1 LPTHFLVRQT
11 KICHFDRRRHLAV
24 EPKSVISTAGGAPG
38 RRSGETRFS
47 TSISTQPKPTLPSK
61 PGDSNSA
68 LSPFFHKGANY
79 LHRTVS
85 PRQPESKEN
94 PLTQPTTEDLTP
106 YEKRSRAEV
115 RGHILFCIVV
125 LLLLALAWTLRK
137 ELLILYVSALFAVVL
152 MPAVTYV
159 TTHGFRGYHPSRAVA
174 IILLI
179 VTVLLVL
186 AIFFT
191 TGLPPVLRDLSNFS
205 AELPQRIP
213 EVVAKI
219 KKIPFASRF
228 GIDAF
233 AQRAVGA
240 FDTIASYLVTSLP
253 LWLSHLFDIV
263 TTAFLCVYFMLEG
276 ESAYQFFLSLFPS
289 ENRHRLDKT
298 LQRAERK
305 VSKWLVGQGTLM
317 LILGVVSTI
326 VFGLLHVRYF
336 VLLGFL
342 MGLFNIIPI
351 AGGVITIVLAAGVAA
366 LDSWTKMTGVLIFY
380 LVYVN
385 IENAVLIPRIMRSS
399 VNLMGLT
406 VLVALLLGTA
416 LAGIVGALVS
426 VPTAALIAVM
436 LEDYAVRND

>member
-1 LPTHFLVRQT
+1 MPSPPVQETDKTTQT
-11 KICHFDRRRHLAV
+11 PHSR
-24 EPKSVISTAGGAPG
+24 P
-38 RRSGETRFS
+38 
-47 TSISTQPKPTLPSK
+47 QPAERTLSA
-61 PGDSNSA
+61 SNSQ
-68 LSPFFHKGANY
+68 LPP
-79 LHRTVS
+79 VS
-85 PRQPESKEN
+85 NPRRI
-94 PLTQPTTEDLTP
+94 PLTQPISEDLTP
-106 YEKRSRAEV
+106 YEKRSRAEI
-115 RGHILFCIVV
+115 RANIIFCIAV

-152 MPAVTYV
+152 MPAVTYI
-159 TTHGFRGYHPSRAVA
+159 TRRGFRGYHPSRAVA

-219 KKIPFASRF
+219 KRIPFANRF
-228 GIDAF
+228 GIDAI
-233 AQRAVGA
+233 AQRAAGA
-240 FDTIASYLVTSLP
+240 FDATASYLVTSLP

-263 TTAFLCVYFMLEG
+263 TTVFLCVYFMLEG
-276 ESAYQFFLSLFPS
+276 ENAYRFFLSLFPS
-289 ENRHRLDKT
+289 EQRHRLDKT
-298 LQRAERK
+298 LKKAERK
-305 VSKWLVGQGTLM
+305 VSKWLVGQGALM
-317 LILGVVSTI
+317 LILGVTSTI
-326 VFGLLHVRYF
+326 AFGLLHVRYF

-342 MGLFNIIPI
+342 MGIFNIIPI

-366 LDSWTKMTGVLIFY
+366 LDSWTKMFGVLIFY

-385 IENAVLIPRIMRSS
+385 IENAILIPRIMRSS

-416 LAGIVGALVS
+416 LAGIVGALIS
-426 VPTAALIAVM
+426 VPTAALIAVL
-436 LEDYAVRND
+436 LEDYAVKSD